1 MKMDDDN
8 RGTPHFWKSPNE
20 LGDRRGTRQVLRCE
34 TYAKGSGVL
43 LIRSMAPMAPVRV
56 QMCASIPG
64 SWEAKIDPVLKTK
77 GVRLGVLH
85 IGDGM
90 I

>member
-1 MKMDDDN
+1 M
-8 RGTPHFWKSPNE
+8 
-20 LGDRRGTRQVLRCE
+20 
-34 TYAKGSGVL
+34 L